1 MIRKLFMN
9 IILMLVWT
17 ALTGSYTFVNFVF
30 GFFLSFLLM
39 WVINI
44 GGDDNKYFT
53 TIPKL
58 IMFILY
64 FIKEMVKANLEVAYE
79 VMTPNLNM
87 KPGIVG
93 VPLAAQSD
101 LEITLLANMITLTPG
116 TLSVDVS
123 DDRKVLYVHAMY
135 VHDKQAFIDSIKN
148 GFERKILELT
158 R

>member
-1 MIRKLFMN
+1 MIQRLFLN
-9 IILMLVWT
+9 ITLMLVWT
-17 ALTGSYTFVNFVF
+17 ALTGSYSFVNFVF
-30 GFFLSFLLM
+30 GFVLSFVLM

-58 IMFILY
+58 IVFILY
-64 FIKEMVKANLEVAYE
+64 FIKELVKANLEVAYE
-79 VMTPNLNM
+79 VTTPNLNM

-93 VPLAAQSD
+93 VPLAASTD
-101 LEITLLANMITLTPG
+101 LEITLLANLITLTPG

-135 VHDKQAFIDSIKN
+135 VGDRQVFIDSIKN
-148 GFERKILELT
+148 GFERRILELT

>member
-1 MIRKLFMN
+1 MIQRLFLN

-17 ALTGSYTFVNFVF
+17 ALTGSYSFINF
-30 GFFLSFLLM
+30 GFGFVLSFILM

-58 IMFILY
+58 LIFILY
-64 FIKEMVKANLEVAYE
+64 FIKELVKANLEVAYE
-79 VMTPNLNM
+79 VMTPKLNM

-93 VPLAAQSD
+93 VPLAASTD
-101 LEITLLANMITLTPG
+101 LEITLLANLITLTPG

-135 VHDKQAFIDSIKN
+135 VGDRQEFIDSIKN
-148 GFERKILELT
+148 GFERRILELT

>member
-1 MIRKLFMN
+1 MIQRLFLN
-9 IILMLVWT
+9 VILMLVWT
-17 ALTGSYTFVNFVF
+17 ALTGSYSFINFVF
-30 GFFLSFLLM
+30 GFVLSFMLM

-53 TIPKL
+53 AMPKL
-58 IMFILY
+58 LVFILY
-64 FIKEMVKANLEVAYE
+64 FIKELVKANLEVAYE
-79 VMTPNLNM
+79 VMTPHLNM

-93 VPLAAQSD
+93 VPLAANSD

-135 VHDKQAFIDSIKN
+135 VGDRQEFIDSIKN
-148 GFERKILELT
+148 GFERRILELT